1 MGRNSLRSYLI
12 PRMEISQYFSAII
25 CYWSHILLLQTPWS
39 SPWRCLG
46 SNPWFN
52 WLWFGT
58 RTPGLLFAPSVGPGY
73 EDTGVR
79 PWNGKTTRRRD
90 AGRYYGDAWRAALR
104 SRPHLV
110 SVTSF
115 NEWHEG
121 TQIEPAVPFQR
132 PGLRYNDYAPKVLST
147 YLNLSLVKIKFS

>member
-1 MGRNSLRSYLI
+1 M
-12 PRMEISQYFSAII
+12 
-25 CYWSHILLLQTPWS
+25 
-39 SPWRCLG
+39 
-46 SNPWFN
+46 
-52 WLWFGT
+52 
-58 RTPGLLFAPSVGPGY
+58 GPGY

-147 YLNLSLVKIKFS
+147 YLNLSLVKIKFSETGFELQGKLFDTYFSFDLQ